1 MIDDSQVRETFLR
14 EWRLVEDS
22 GKFLDG
28 RAYKS
33 VVWNSLANYWRV
45 ECPYITKAR
54 RDKIVVWCVERVGK
68 LEEGMSMETFQAVVR
83 GIVDRAILEA

>member
-1 MIDDSQVRETFLR
+1 MIDDSQARETFLR

-22 GKFLDG
+22 GKFLDE

-54 RDKIVVWCVERVGK
+54 RDKIVVWCVREVGK
-68 LEEGMSMETFQAVVR
+68 LEDGMSIGDFQALVR
-83 GIVDRAILEA
+83 GIVSKAILEA

>member
-1 MIDDSQVRETFLR
+1 MIEDSQAKETFDR

-28 RAYKS
+28 KAYKS

-45 ECPYITKAR
+45 ECHHVTKAR
-54 RDKIVVWCVERVGK
+54 RNKIVVWCVNRVGK
-68 LEEGMSMETFQAVVR
+68 LEEGMSMEAFQTVVR
-83 GIVDRAILEA
+83 GIVSKAIWEA

>member
-1 MIDDSQVRETFLR
+1 MIDDSQARETFLR

-45 ECPYITKAR
+45 ECPYY
-54 RDKIVVWCVERVGK
+54 
-68 LEEGMSMETFQAVVR
+68 EG
-83 GIVDRAILEA
+83 